1 MIGIFGK
8 RSGVGRTPGSAADAL
23 VGLLMKSR
31 EPKSGSRGTRADRG
45 VRPTRALLLVLP
57 IFMLAADGLVK
68 VTKLEE
74 PEKALLFEVTV
85 PAKLDEVWR
94 AFTTKE
100 GAQEWLWPDMTV
112 ELKEG
117 GDWIV
122 HYPGGKTG
130 GGTIVGFEPMHSI
143 TMRAMAPEQFPEV
156 RRERTTAVFRFEA
169 AESGTKV
176 TLLQTGWKKG
186 KEWDEAYEYLASGN
200 AQLLKQLLYR
210 FQKGPVDWGKMLHA
224 K

>member
-1 MIGIFGK
+1 MVGIFEGK
-8 RSGVGRTPGSAADAL
+8 GDGRRVGRRKRLPHDETCYARTWGRRFRL
-23 VGLLMKSR
+23 
-31 EPKSGSRGTRADRG
+31 
-45 VRPTRALLLVLP
+45 PTIILPVL
-57 IFMLAADGLVK
+57 MLAAADNPVK

-74 PEKALLFEVTV
+74 PEKALLFEVMV

-112 ELKEG
+112 ELREG

-130 GGTIVGFEPMHSI
+130 GGTIVSFEPMQSI

-210 FQKGPVDWGKMLHA
+210 FQKGPIDWDKMLHA

>member
-1 MIGIFGK
+1 MINQLA
-8 RSGVGRTPGSAADAL
+8 VVL
-23 VGLLMKSR
+23 LLMSNAIASDN
-31 EPKSGSRGTRADRG
+31 P
-45 VRPTRALLLVLP
+45 
-57 IFMLAADGLVK
+57 VK
-68 VTKLEE
+68 VSKTDS
-74 PEKALLFEVTV
+74 PEKALFFEVTV
-85 PAKLDEVWR
+85 PAKLDDVWR

-100 GAQEWLWPDMTV
+100 GAEEWLWPDMTV
-112 ELKEG
+112 ELREG

-130 GGTIVGFEPMHSI
+130 GGTIVSFEPMQSI
-143 TMRAMAPEQFPEV
+143 TLRAMAPEQFPEV

-169 AESGTKV
+169 TESGTKV

-186 KEWDEAYEYLASGN
+186 KEWDDAYEYLADGN

-210 FQKGPVDWGKMLHA
+210 FTNGPVDWSRLLHS

>member
-1 MIGIFGK
+1 MF
-8 RSGVGRTPGSAADAL
+8 RMFAS
-23 VGLLMKSR
+23 
-31 EPKSGSRGTRADRG
+31 
-45 VRPTRALLLVLP
+45 LLL
-57 IFMLAADGLVK
+57 AASMASAGDNPVK
-68 VTKLEE
+68 VTKTDD

-85 PAKLDEVWR
+85 PAKLDDVWR

-112 ELKEG
+112 ELREG

-130 GGTIVGFEPMHSI
+130 GGTIVSFEPMQSI

-169 AESGTKV
+169 ADSGTKV

-186 KEWDEAYEYLASGN
+186 KEWDDAYEYLANGN
-200 AQLLKQLLYR
+200 PQLLNQLLYR
-210 FQKGPVDWGKMLHA
+210 FENGPVDWSRLKQS

>member
-1 MIGIFGK
+1 MIKLMMGLM
-8 RSGVGRTPGSAADAL
+8 VAASL
-23 VGLLMKSR
+23 
-31 EPKSGSRGTRADRG
+31 GTAEN
-45 VRPTRALLLVLP
+45 A
-57 IFMLAADGLVK
+57 VK
-68 VTKLEE
+68 LTKIDN

-94 AFTTKE
+94 AFATKE

-112 ELKEG
+112 ELREG

-130 GGTIVGFEPMHSI
+130 GGTIVSFEPMQSI

-156 RRERTTAVFRFEA
+156 RRERTTAVFAFEP
-169 AESGTKV
+169 AEGGTKV
-176 TLLQTGWKKG
+176 TLRQTGWKSG
-186 KEWDEAYEYLASGN
+186 KEWDDAYEYLASGN
-200 AQLLKQLLYR
+200 AQLLNQLLYR
-210 FQKGPVDWGKMLHA
+210 FKNGPIDWSRLKQS